1 MASSFL
7 KSPLVQE
14 IAGRS
19 LAGYLKLVR
28 RLARFT
34 YDPKDIH
41 ERIRPELPLIFAMWH
56 GQHIMIPFA
65 RPDWMPACSLASRH
79 GDGEINAI
87 ALRQLGIGAIR
98 GSGALGRKVR
108 EKGGAGAFLAMVKR
122 LSGGETMV
130 LTADIPKR
138 ARVCGPGIVQLAKI
152 SGRPV
157 LPVAVVMRW
166 RWDFSSW
173 DRASIGLPVPFNR
186 GAIVVGE
193 PVFVARDAS
202 DAETEAAR
210 ITIERSLDEVH
221 ERAYA
226 MIGQRDPGGELG
238 PRNRAGIASRQG
250 GKPDRPTADATA

>member
-1 MASSFL
+1 MASSLL

-28 RLARFT
+28 AVTRFT
-34 YDPKDIH
+34 YDPPEIH

-79 GDGEINAI
+79 GDGGINAI

-108 EKGGAGAFLAMVKR
+108 EKGGATAFLAMVKR
-122 LSGGETMV
+122 LAAGDTMV

-138 ARVCGPGIVQLAKI
+138 ARICGPGIIQLARV
-152 SGRPV
+152 SGRPIM
-157 LPVAVVMRW
+157 PVAVVTRW
-166 RWDFSSW
+166 RWDINSW
-173 DRASIGLPVPFNR
+173 DKASIGLPIPFNR
-186 GAIVVGE
+186 GAIVVGD
-193 PVFVARDAS
+193 PILVAPDATEAE
-202 DAETEAAR
+202 AETAR
-210 ITIERSLDEVH
+210 LMLERSLDEVH

-226 MIGQRDPGGELG
+226 LIGQRDPGAGLG
-238 PRNRAGIASRQG
+238 PENRAAAAIRLASAAG
-250 GKPDRPTADATA
+250 NEAK